1 MGKYDKYYITDLM
14 KPGLEMPTKDATRFL
29 WMDDDII
36 KGAFYMECVWFWPHG
51 DWGKPGGIGAHTH
64 DWDEIIGFFGSNPDD
79 PRDLC
84 GEIELW
90 MGGEKHVMTNSFITF
105 VPAGTEHCPLR
116 INRVDRPI
124 FHITTGPGGMYTK
137 TEKKK

>member
-1 MGKYDKYYITDLM
+1 MHLV
-14 KPGLEMPTKDATRFL
+14 L
-29 WMDDDII
+29 
-36 KGAFYMECVWFWPHG
+36 PHG
-51 DWGKPGGIGAHTH
+51 NWGQPGGIGAHTH
-64 DWDEIIGFFGSNPDD
+64 NWDEIIGFFGSNPDD

-90 MGGEKHVMTNSFITF
+90 MGGEQHVMTNSFITF
-105 VPAGTEHCPLR
+105 VPAGMEHCPLR

-137 TEKKK
+137 TEKK